1 MHAALAR
8 HGTEGGGIWLEGT
21 AGMGQRLRRFTPQ
34 DRHECQPLAG
44 SDGSLVLVSD
54 ARIDNRMELIGE
66 LISCG
71 RLRTGTAA
79 EDGIP
84 DSALILYA
92 YEAWGQDSV
101 RRLVGVFSFAIWD
114 KRSRRLFAARS
125 PIVAPDLVYHVS
137 PDTFCFSTMPAGLH
151 ALPFAPRLLNED
163 RFAQLL
169 TPIVLS
175 PPEDTL
181 YLGIYRLPTG
191 FSLTADAGG
200 VKTCRYWRP
209 DLKKEIRFSR
219 DEEYIEAFN
228 DLFTR
233 VVGDH
238 LCSLTPVSVQ
248 MSGGLDSSSVAATA
262 ARLMSARGER
272 LTAFTEVPSPG
283 FTGQVP
289 TGRYADETPF
299 VEAIAAM
306 YNNLDLA
313 LTRTDGQFFLD
324 DIDSLFQG
332 LEAPFP
338 SASNRVWM
346 EAIIRETARQ
356 GRRVILDGMQG
367 NLTMSWKG
375 SGLLPAL
382 IQSGKWSRAYRE
394 ARAYGRQNVIKR
406 SALRVLIGQ
415 GVLPLL
421 PDPLWIAVERL
432 RNPAARK
439 DAPWLIY
446 SSIHPD
452 FAAARKIP
460 ERAREHNFFLR
471 FRAHADSKRMRCEA
485 LSDQDFG
492 AYLCANRAMYGV
504 DMRTPPADVRLA
516 EFCLSLPENQ
526 YMRDGEPRR
535 LMRRAMT
542 PYLPTPILTSRL
554 RGLQAADWFERMSG
568 ARSRIGSELNLLDQS
583 DLARRILDL
592 QKMRGLFDRMP
603 EPGTLHDDAF
613 GDYYLVFQQ
622 GLMLGRFLR
631 WFETGV

>member
-1 MHAALAR
+1 
-8 HGTEGGGIWLEGT
+8 
-21 AGMGQRLRRFTPQ
+21 
-34 DRHECQPLAG
+34 
-44 SDGSLVLVSD
+44 
-54 ARIDNRMELIGE
+54 
-66 LISCG
+66 
-71 RLRTGTAA
+71 
-79 EDGIP
+79 
-84 DSALILYA
+84 
-92 YEAWGQDSV
+92 
-101 RRLVGVFSFAIWD
+101 
-114 KRSRRLFAARS
+114 
-125 PIVAPDLVYHVS
+125 
-137 PDTFCFSTMPAGLH
+137 
-151 ALPFAPRLLNED
+151 LLNED
-163 RFAQLL
+163 RIADMLASMGRR
-169 TPIVLS
+169 S
-175 PPEDTL
+175 PDATF
-181 YLGIYRLPTG
+181 YQGISRLPTG
-191 FSLTADAGG
+191 FCLTADRDEL
-200 VKTCRYWRP
+200 KTRCYWQPNLNR
-209 DLKKEIRFSR
+209 EIRFSR
-219 DEEYIEAFN
+219 DEEYWDAFN

-272 LTAFTEVPSPG
+272 LTAFTEVPRPG
-283 FTGQVP
+283 FVGPVP
-289 TGRYADETPF
+289 PGRYADETPF

-306 YNNLDLA
+306 YENLDLK

-338 SASNRVWM
+338 GAPNRVWM
-346 EAIIRETARQ
+346 EAIIREAARQ
-356 GRRVILDGMQG
+356 GRRVLLDGMQG

-375 SGLLPAL
+375 SGLLPVL
-382 IQSGKWSRAYRE
+382 IRSGKWSRAYRE
-394 ARAYGRQNVIKR
+394 ARVCGLNSIKR

-421 PDPLWIAVERL
+421 PDPLWIAVEWL

-439 DAPWLIY
+439 DAPWSLY

-471 FRAHADSKRMRCEA
+471 FRTDADSRRLRYEA

-516 EFCLSLPENQ
+516 EFCLSLPENK

-603 EPGTLHDDAF
+603 EPGTLRDDAF
-613 GDYYLVFQQ
+613 GDYYMVFQQ